1 MKLHAPTALVLALAT
16 AFPALAQS
24 NEELLKELRALRD
37 RVTQLEQKLQQQ
49 QPAAALPLWR
59 RASGA

>member
-1 MKLHAPTALVLALAT
+1 MKLHASTALVLALAC

-24 NEELLKELRALRD
+24 NEDLLKELRALRD

-49 QPAAALPLWR
+49 PIPAAAAAAP
-59 RASGA
+59 AAGH